1 MKQAL
6 VIHGGS
12 TYNSDE
18 EFHSHLKALQLD
30 YTRLLHRN
38 KWNGWLAEALPEY
51 EVLTPT
57 FPNGSNAK
65 YDEWSLYFSK
75 ILPFLTPEAI
85 LIGHSL
91 GGVFLAKY
99 LNEHPELRFKK
110 VALIAAPFTDTP
122 DESLASFALPED
134 MSKLATTA
142 SKFALFHSKDDFVVP
157 FSDLAQYQSILPSAE
172 IITFEDRGHINTPT
186 FPELIEFIKK

>member
-1 MKQAL
+1 MKQIL

-18 EFHSHLKALQLD
+18 EFRMHLDALELE
-30 YTRLLHRN
+30 YARLLHRN
-38 KWNGWLAEALPEY
+38 KWNSWLAEALPEY
-51 EVLTPT
+51 DVLTPT

-65 YDEWSLYFSK
+65 YDEWATYFSK
-75 ILPFLTPEAI
+75 VLRFLAPESI

-99 LNEHPELRFKK
+99 LNEHPELHFEK

-122 DESLASFALPED
+122 SESLASFSLPED
-134 MSKLATTA
+134 MAKLASA
-142 SKFALFHSKDDFVVP
+142 ANRFALFHSKDDFVVP
-157 FSDLAQYQSILPSAE
+157 FNDLAKYSALIPDAE
-172 IITFEDRGHINTPT
+172 IITFEDRGHLNTPT
-186 FPELIEFIKK
+186 FPELVEFIKK